1 VQGVHFERGCPCAE
15 VYMDG
20 VGWENDRP
28 KKAILG
34 NPGVEIVELRRPS
47 RGVDVNSHE
56 REGALPHVPMSPDV
70 DALHESHMVIV
81 EGRTCCSPVFLF
93 VRVTEVDIKAMPEA
107 PWKFQTVDG
116 SVLGPVKGGACT

>member
-1 VQGVHFERGCPCAE
+1 
-15 VYMDG
+15 MDG

-56 REGALPHVPMSPDV
+56 GEGALPHATILPDV
-70 DALHESHMVIV
+70 EALV
-81 EGRTCCSPVFLF
+81 EIHV
-93 VRVTEVDIKAMPEA
+93 VV
-107 PWKFQTVDG
+107 
-116 SVLGPVKGGACT
+116 